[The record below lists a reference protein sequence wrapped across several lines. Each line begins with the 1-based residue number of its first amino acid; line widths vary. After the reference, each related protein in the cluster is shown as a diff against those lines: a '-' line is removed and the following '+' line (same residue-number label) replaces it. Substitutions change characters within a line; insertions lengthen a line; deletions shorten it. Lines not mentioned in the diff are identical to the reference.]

1 MICQNISEYA
11 EIYGIHTWIK
21 HQMYERVPMRRYPKQ
36 RMLLADDPLYTKFGA
51 IITQR
56 VRCRKYVI
64 DTSEF
69 FLKV

>member
-1 MICQNISEYA
+1 
-11 EIYGIHTWIK
+11 
-21 HQMYERVPMRRYPKQ
+21 MRRYPKQ